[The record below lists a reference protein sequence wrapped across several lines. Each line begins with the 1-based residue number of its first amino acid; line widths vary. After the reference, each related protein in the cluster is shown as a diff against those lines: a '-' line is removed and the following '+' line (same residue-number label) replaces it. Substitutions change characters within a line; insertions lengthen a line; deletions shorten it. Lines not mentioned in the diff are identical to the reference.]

1 MYLPSTYAAQLAFM
15 IGSMICWGSWANTIK
30 LAPGWRF
37 QSFYWDYVIG
47 VLLGSFL
54 WGLCLGGGGLF
65 LSQLTAASGTAVGL
79 AVLSGI
85 VFNAANQMLVAAIDL
100 AGLAVAFPVGIGI
113 ALVLG
118 VLLNYL
124 IAPAANPLL
133 LFPGVALVVVAIL
146 VDAAAYRRR
155 EQGAPSVSRL
165 GIVISVISGV
175 LMGGFYPILTRAMSG
190 EGALN
195 AYTVVPFFAC
205 GLALCAIPM
214 NAWMMRQ
221 PITGAAVSLR
231 NYLDA
236 RASWHLWGI
245 VGGIICDSGLQFNLA
260 ASRAQMVGP
269 AVSYA
274 IGQGATMITAAWGVF
289 VWREFRDAPR
299 GTGRLLVAMFLFF
312 IAGLSLI
319 ALAPTWHLAR

>member
-1 MYLPSTYAAQLAFM
+1 
-15 IGSMICWGSWANTIK
+15 
-30 LAPGWRF
+30 
-37 QSFYWDYVIG
+37 
-47 VLLGSFL
+47 
-54 WGLCLGGGGLF
+54 
-65 LSQLTAASGTAVGL
+65 
-79 AVLSGI
+79 
-85 VFNAANQMLVAAIDL
+85 
-100 AGLAVAFPVGIGI
+100 
-113 ALVLG
+113 
-118 VLLNYL
+118 
-124 IAPAANPLL
+124 
-133 LFPGVALVVVAIL
+133 
-146 VDAAAYRRR
+146 
-155 EQGAPSVSRL
+155 
-165 GIVISVISGV
+165 
-175 LMGGFYPILTRAMSG
+175 MSG
-190 EGALN
+190 EDALN

-214 NAWMMRQ
+214 NAWMMRR
-221 PITGAAVSLR
+221 PISGTAVPLR

-236 RASWHLWGI
+236 PAGWHLWGI
-245 VGGIICDSGLQFNLA
+245 MGGIIWDSGLQFNLA